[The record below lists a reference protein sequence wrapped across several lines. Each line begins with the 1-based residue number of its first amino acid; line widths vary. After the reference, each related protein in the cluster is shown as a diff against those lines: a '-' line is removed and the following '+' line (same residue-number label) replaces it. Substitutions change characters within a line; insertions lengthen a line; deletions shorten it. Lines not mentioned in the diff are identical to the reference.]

1 MISPGSIAQIS
12 CALLIVILGQAI
24 VLAQTGSSFRV
35 SKILPYDKAVPGQI
49 MELQVEGLG
58 GGPPVKLLP
67 PEDFR
72 VEVTQDGV
80 KQQVRPRLVLP
91 TMSRTRNSDGTMGEM
106 TPFQNVSF
114 VVPHGLHPGD
124 VQVALLYESRQSN
137 VMTLTIVDR
146 PLRPVIAGPAVMTMS
161 PSSLIPPP
169 PGTRISDMGWRFERD
184 SKIQLHLK
192 PLADP
197 DDPGAAILIHFKQG
211 DAVYDAT
218 ARVLHQSQRV
228 ERTGKSVA
236 FLPPRDFLE
245 VEIPPGLTMGPAD
258 MEIRLRA
265 NGAESDPMTI
275 KVQIADSTRS
285 AEAPVVNA
293 PRILSA
299 TPRKVGAGQ
308 ALMLS
313 VDYLRTLAPD
323 PSQTMVLIEHDA
335 ARYIV
340 KPETNT
346 ALRSPNKSPDAPVVL
361 IIRPTREIIGPA
373 QVHVFNSLKGEQG
386 GESPG
391 VPIEV
396 VDEALPPEIISVA
409 ESTDADLA
417 HLREMY
423 ETERRAGRPFK
434 PYDPQSRYLTIHG
447 RGIDPNPSFVRIVLE
462 QNGQSVTL
470 SRSDFSY
477 ASVELLIV
485 RLPRTAT
492 SGPASMS
499 IVNVGAESVSVP
511 VTKTFELSGSR

>member
-1 MISPGSIAQIS
+1 MLVVFSQ
-12 CALLIVILGQAI
+12 ALAI
-24 VLAQTGSSFRV
+24 TQTESSFRV
-35 SKILPYDKAVPGQI
+35 SKILPFDKAVPGQI

-67 PEDFR
+67 PEDFQ
-72 VEVTQDGV
+72 VEVAQDGV
-80 KQQVRPRLVLP
+80 KQQIRPRLVLP
-91 TMSRTRNSDGTMGEM
+91 MMSRTKNSDGTMGEM
-106 TPFQNVSF
+106 APFQSVSF

-124 VQVALLYESRQSN
+124 VQVALLYQGKQSN
-137 VMTLTIVDR
+137 VMTLTIIDR

-161 PSSLIPPP
+161 PSSLTPPP
-169 PGTRISDMGWRFERD
+169 PGTRISDLGWRFERD

-192 PLADP
+192 PLVDP
-197 DDPGAAILIHFKQG
+197 DDPGAAILIRFKQDG
-211 DAVYDAT
+211 AVYDAT
-218 ARVLHQSQRV
+218 ARVMHQSQRV
-228 ERTGKSVA
+228 ERTAKSVA

-285 AEAPVVNA
+285 AEAPIVNA
-293 PRILSA
+293 PRILSV
-299 TPRKVGAGQ
+299 TPRRVGAGQ

-323 PSQTMVLIEHDA
+323 PAQTLVLIEHDT

-340 KPETNT
+340 KPEANT
-346 ALRSPNKSPDAPVVL
+346 ALRSPSKSPDAPVA
-361 IIRPTREIIGPA
+361 IIVRPTREIIGPA
-373 QVHVFNSLKGEQG
+373 QVHVFNALKGEQG
-386 GESPG
+386 GQSPG
-391 VPIEV
+391 VPIEIV
-396 VDEALPPEIISVA
+396 AEALPPEIISVG
-409 ESTDADLA
+409 ESTDADLG

-434 PYDPQSRYLTIHG
+434 PYDPQSRYLTIRG
-447 RGIDPNPSFVRIVLE
+447 RGIDPNPRFVRIVLE

-470 SRSDFSY
+470 GLADFSY
-477 ASVELLIV
+477 VSVELLIV
-485 RLPRTAT
+485 RLPRSAT
-492 SGPASMS
+492 SGPASIS
-499 IVNVGAESVSVP
+499 IVNVGAESLSVP